1 MSEADI
7 YASLIR
13 EIESRKS
20 SIQRSVVNWGR
31 KHFRC
36 FEWRKNRSPYSILV
50 SEILLKRTTAS
61 AVARLYKEFMSL
73 YPNLEEL
80 AKAQSKDL
88 ERFLRKIGY
97 HKRRAKMLI
106 ETANY
111 IQEEF
116 HGKIPTSKQ
125 DLLKIPNVGD
135 YTANAVL
142 SLGYGTPA
150 AMVDTNIERILGR
163 LFLKRFPKKP
173 RISTA
178 QKIADLISPTI
189 NNQDYNFAL
198 LDLGGLICRYG
209 LPKCKQCPIRRFCDY
224 YSSSKPYD

>member
-1 MSEADI
+1 MSDADT

-13 EIESRKS
+13 EIESRKA

-31 KHFRC
+31 TNFRR
-36 FEWRKNRSPYSILV
+36 FEWRENRSPYSVLV
-50 SEILLKRTTAS
+50 SEILLKRTTAMAAAHVYS
-61 AVARLYKEFMSL
+61 KFMSL

-80 AKAQSKDL
+80 AKAQSRDV
-88 ERFLRKIGY
+88 ERLLRKIGY

-106 ETANY
+106 EIANY

-116 HGKIPTSKQ
+116 HGKIPASKQ
-125 DLLKIPNVGD
+125 DLLEIPNVGY

-150 AMVDTNIERILGR
+150 AMVDTNIERILCR
-163 LFLKRFPKKP
+163 LFLKHFPKKP
-173 RISTA
+173 RISTV
-178 QKIADLISPTI
+178 QRIADLISPTI
-189 NNQDYNFAL
+189 NNQDYNYAL

-209 LPKCKQCPIRRFCDY
+209 SPKCKLCPIRKLCDY
-224 YSSSKPYD
+224 YSSSKQRD